1 MTSVGGTTIT
11 DPSEPPQET
20 VWNNGDNGDAG
31 GGGISQ
37 AWAMPP
43 RQDSVAVPQTSADE
57 ACSNDPSG
65 TADVFHLRGVP
76 TALPGGTTCREL
88 PDVSALADPQTG
100 PTVFYAGSWTQI
112 GGTSSSTPMW
122 AAMLAEIN
130 GSSGCTTLPHG
141 VGFADLLLYQVAS
154 TSAAD
159 YANAFSDVTLG
170 NNDNLGVGGAVDY
183 PARKGL

>member
-1 MTSVGGTTIT
+1 
-11 DPSEPPQET
+11 
-20 VWNNGDNGDAG
+20 
-31 GGGISQ
+31 
-37 AWAMPP
+37 MPP

-65 TADVFHLRGVP
+65 TADDFHLQGVP

-100 PTVFYAGSWTQI
+100 PTIFYAGSWTQI

-141 VGFADLLLYQVAS
+141 VGFADPLLYQVAS

-159 YANAFSDVTLG
+159 YASAFSDVTLG
-170 NNDNLGVGGAVDY
+170 NNDNLGVGEAVDY